1 MLLRTTPLTLIAA
14 IGMVLVL
21 HTGVSG
27 GDEDNPAA
35 QKDAESASADPFALP
50 DDGSSK
56 ELFTF
61 IDKVKRM
68 RPKANTK
75 QALLEHFKPAY
86 GAIIKA
92 TGRILKMDEL
102 SEDDEVRALTIQIDS
117 LRRLIRYDRTAKQE
131 TLDLATKLR
140 ADSREAL
147 ANLGTYHNLALRTD
161 DIPKMTDA
169 ERQAFTAE
177 VMAFPKRAGVT
188 SQSFTVAMGLT
199 RSLEFAGKLEEAAT
213 ASLALSDLVAKSKDE
228 RERSFETQP
237 DVRSVREVK
246 LHQRLQQYVPKL
258 KGAAHR
264 LRLTG
269 KVMELSGKT
278 FDGEEFDLA
287 SYRGKVVLVD
297 FWATWCRP
305 CLAEI
310 PNHQKM
316 YAAYKDR
323 GFEILAINMDRD
335 KVRMQKYVDD
345 KDLSWLQL
353 VNFDPKTTSWDNPI
367 AVQFGVMSIPATI
380 MIDREGKVVSLRC
393 RGKVLDDM
401 LLKLIGPVETKIT
414 TTETATGSGE

>member
-75 QALLEHFKPAY
+75 QAILEHFKTAY

-131 TLDLATKLR
+131 TLDLATKLK

-188 SQSFTVAMGLT
+188 SQSFAVAMGLT

-213 ASLALSDLVAKSKDE
+213 ASLTLSDLVAKSKDE
-228 RERSFETQP
+228 RARS
-237 DVRSVREVK
+237 
-246 LHQRLQQYVPKL
+246 YVPKL

-353 VNFDPKTTSWDNPI
+353 VNFDPKTTSWNNPI